1 MMNAPLL
8 WIGLPL
14 ILAPFFWLP
23 RRAHITAALG
33 GIFTLGLA
41 LLAWFLPVDTAFRVT
56 ETLSFKLAAS
66 FDILGRQIII
76 SQADQPLIAL
86 IYAIVTLWFFGASI
100 AGIARRLVP
109 IGMGISALFIASLS
123 VQPFLYAALL
133 IQTAVLIAVPLL
145 SPPEQ
150 KPGRGILRF
159 LSYQTLAM
167 PFILFSGWLLAGVES
182 SPGDIALLTQAATLL
197 ALGFAFLLAIFPL
210 YTWIPMLMEEASP
223 YAVGFML
230 WLLPNA
236 TLLFALSFLDRYAW
250 LREFEQLPTALQL
263 SGLLMLVTGG
273 VWAAFQ
279 RHLGRIMGYVAI
291 ANTGFM
297 LLSLSLFHR
306 YQLSAF
312 FLLLPAQAVSLL
324 LWSLTLSILKLREES
339 LLFKDRQGD
348 IQRYPIVVVGVLASH
363 FSLMGMP
370 LFASFPPVFAIWEGV
385 AEENFLF
392 AIWVGV
398 GVASLLTGA
407 IRSLA
412 VLVMAPEDEGL
423 SLGSHWS
430 VMILI
435 SGGVFMLLVLGFFP
449 QILQPLISRLSEAF
463 SHLAG

>member
-1 MMNAPLL
+1 MNAPFL

-14 ILAPFFWLP
+14 LLAPLFWIP
-23 RRAHITAALG
+23 RRAHITAFLG
-33 GIFTLGLA
+33 GSFTLFLA
-41 LLAWFLPVDTAFRVT
+41 LAAWFLPVDTALRIT

-66 FDILGRQIII
+66 FDILGRQVTI
-76 SQADQPLIAL
+76 SQAHQPLVAL
-86 IYAIVTLWFFGASI
+86 IYAIVTFWFLGSSI
-100 AGIARRLVP
+100 AGIAPRLVP
-109 IGMGISALFIASLS
+109 IGMAISALFIASLS

-133 IQTAVLIAVPLL
+133 IQTAALLAVPLL

-150 KPGRGILRF
+150 KPGRGIIRF

-167 PFILFSGWLLAGVES
+167 PFILFSGWLLAGVET

-236 TLLFALSFLDRYAW
+236 TLLFALSFLERYAW
-250 LREFEQLPTALQL
+250 LREFDQLPTVLQL

-279 RHLGRIMGYVAI
+279 RHLGRMMGYVAI

-297 LLSLSLFHR
+297 LLALSLLERF
-306 YQLSAF
+306 QLSAF
-312 FLLLPAQAVSLL
+312 FLLLPSQAMSLL
-324 LWSLTLSILKLREES
+324 LWSLTLSILKLREGS

-348 IQRYPIVVVGVLASH
+348 AQRYPVVVVGLLAAH
-363 FSLMGMP
+363 FSLMGLP

-385 AEENFLF
+385 AKENFLA
-392 AIWVGV
+392 AIWIGV
-398 GVASLLTGA
+398 GVTSLFAGA
-407 IRSLA
+407 VRSLA
-412 VLVMAPEDEGL
+412 VFVMSPEEENW
-423 SLGSHWS
+423 SFGSHWS
-430 VMILI
+430 AMILI
-435 SGGVFMLLVLGFFP
+435 GAGIFILVTLGVFP
-449 QILQPLISRLSEAF
+449 QILQPVLSRLPEAF
-463 SHLAG
+463 LHLVG